1 MSPIVEHRT
10 PNMPNKI
17 ARPERLTLILVL
29 ATALIIAA
37 LGTMIAIIASNL
49 REDALHNTEISLTR
63 HGLTLAGQ
71 AERSLQSIDLILSN
85 ISDHLTTQGV
95 FDSASYEAAMNG
107 EDSFKFLQGKIAGLP
122 QLEAITM
129 INAQG
134 KLINFSRYW
143 PIPDVNISDRDYFN
157 ALRDTPNLFTYI
169 GKPVQ
174 NRGTGTWNIYI
185 ARRVNGLK
193 GEFAGLILAA
203 MSLQYFEDFY
213 RSVSLGEG
221 STVSLVRDDGTLLA
235 RYPRNREVGEVLVNS
250 ISLFNN
256 STTRVVRELSSIDHN
271 VRIKVTHK
279 LAGVPLLILTSQSE
293 DSALQSWRNTVKLL
307 FGFTGGMILVLVL
320 AATAIIRNWNQQ
332 KLLNRTQ
339 AEKAAAEKAQALAE
353 TELLRG
359 QERASEAANR
369 AKSNFL
375 AVMSH
380 EIRTPMNAVLGLA
393 SSLLDTDLDD
403 DQRQSAQA
411 IHNAGDNLLD
421 ILNGI
426 LDFSKL
432 ESGTLSLEALPFS
445 PAAIVADALSVV
457 GGAAKAKGLTMR
469 VETAPEVPASL
480 LGDTGRIRQILLNL
494 ISNAIK
500 FTPGGDVTIR
510 VECLGRNSETATVR
524 WSITDTGIGI
534 PADRI
539 AALFN
544 DFVQVDNSV
553 SRRFGGSGLGLAIC
567 RRIIEQM
574 GGDIQVRSE
583 IGHGS
588 TFEFSLQLP
597 VSDLSTVEIETD
609 EPVVAQLKDRIAALG
624 SPLRLL
630 IVDDNATNRM
640 VASKLLREFDIQIAE
655 ACDGVE
661 ALDVVAKQEFDVIFM
676 DMQMPGMDGL
686 TTTAAIRA
694 AGGKLLTVP
703 IIAFTANAFA
713 DDRAACARAGMT
725 GFVAK
730 PVRKKLLVQAV
741 LRSFAQDLAIP
752 PAAEAASATPS
763 ATPGAGESGV
773 EILDPTTFEI
783 LAEAIDFDDAIK
795 TYRVFIKDARRSLE
809 LLSTLEFDANRK
821 QVRLEAHTLKSIAA
835 SFGFDR
841 MSKLAMQLEIAAMEI
856 PEPEFRS
863 IVPSIDDAFERGKAQ
878 FSATFKHAA

>member
-1 MSPIVEHRT
+1 
-10 PNMPNKI
+10 MPSKL
-17 ARPERLTLILVL
+17 ARPERLTLTLVL
-29 ATALIIAA
+29 ATTLIIVA
-37 LGTMIAIIASNL
+37 LSTMIAIIASNL
-49 REDALHNTEISLTR
+49 REDALHNAELSLTR

-85 ISDHLTTQGV
+85 INDHMTTQGV
-95 FDSASYEAAMNG
+95 FDSSSYEAAMSG
-107 EDSFKFLQGKIAGLP
+107 EETFKFLQGKLAGLP

-143 PIPDVNISDRDYFN
+143 PIPAVNVSDRDYFS
-157 ALRDTPNLFTYI
+157 ALRDNPNLLTYV

-185 ARRVNGLK
+185 ARRVNGLN

-203 MSLQYFEDFY
+203 MALQYFEDFY

-221 STVSLVRDDGTLLA
+221 SAVSLVRDDGILLA
-235 RYPRNREVGEVLVNS
+235 RYPRNREVGEVLANS
-250 ISLFNN
+250 VSLFNN
-256 STTRVVRELSSIDHN
+256 STTRVVRELSNIDHN
-271 VRIKVTHK
+271 VRIKVTQK
-279 LAGVPLLILTSQSE
+279 LAGMPLLILTSQSE
-293 DSALQSWRNTVKLL
+293 DSALLSWRKTVRLL

-320 AATAIIRNWNQQ
+320 AAAAMIRNWNQQ

-339 AEKAAAEKAQALAE
+339 AEKAKAETAQALAE

-393 SSLLDTDLDD
+393 SSLLDTDLND

-411 IHNAGDNLLD
+411 IHSAGDNLLD

-432 ESGTLSLEALPFS
+432 ESGTLSLEELPFS
-445 PAAIVADALSVV
+445 PAGIVADALSVI
-457 GGAAKAKGLTMR
+457 GSAAKTKGLTIR
-469 VETAPEVPASL
+469 VDTAANLPLCL
-480 LGDTGRIRQILLNL
+480 LGDTGRIRQVLLNL

-500 FTPGGDVTIR
+500 FTPSGEVAIK
-510 VECLGRNSETATVR
+510 VECTETDGKSARVT

-534 PADRI
+534 PKERI

-544 DFVQVDNSV
+544 DFVQVDSSV

-574 GGDIQVRSE
+574 GGAIHVESE
-583 IGHGS
+583 LDRGS
-588 TFEFSLQLP
+588 TFVFSLTLP
-597 VSDLSTVEIETD
+597 VTDLPTLRIDSD
-609 EPVVAQLKDRIAALG
+609 EPVIAQLKERIATIG
-624 SPLRLL
+624 SPLRIL

-640 VASKLLREFDIQIAE
+640 VAAKMLREFNVEITE
-655 ACDGVE
+655 AGDGIE
-661 ALDVVAKQEFDVIFM
+661 ALEKAASHDFDMIFM
-676 DMQMPGMDGL
+676 DMQMPEMDGL
-686 TTTAAIRA
+686 TTTASLRA
-694 AGGKLLTVP
+694 AGGKFLTLP

-713 DDRAACARAGMT
+713 DDREACERAGMT
-725 GFVAK
+725 DFVAK

-741 LRSFAQDLAIP
+741 LRGCSQHVARPSSNHL
-752 PAAEAASATPS
+752 AAEATPVASLADSS
-763 ATPGAGESGV
+763 A
-773 EILDPTTFEI
+773 EIFDPAAFKT
-783 LAEAIDFDDAIK
+783 LAEAIDFDDAIE
-795 TYRVFIKDARRSLE
+795 TYKVFVKDARRSLQSLASLE
-809 LLSTLEFDANRK
+809 LDANRK
-821 QVRLEAHTLKSIAA
+821 LIRLEAHTLKSIAA
-835 SFGFDR
+835 SFGFHR
-841 MSKLAMQLEIAAMEI
+841 MSELAKQLESTAMEL
-856 PEPEFRS
+856 PEPDFRS
-863 IVPSIDDAFERGKAQ
+863 ILPKIDDAFERGKTRFNEA
-878 FSATFKHAA
+878 FETAA